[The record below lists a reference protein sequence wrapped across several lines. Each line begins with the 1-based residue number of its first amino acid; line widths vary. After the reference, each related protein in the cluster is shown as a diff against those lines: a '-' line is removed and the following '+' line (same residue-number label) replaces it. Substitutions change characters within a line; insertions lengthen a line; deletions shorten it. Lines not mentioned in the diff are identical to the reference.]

1 MVGRRLVESQ
11 KNSLRIS
18 AVCQVRRTVGVSTSN
33 KLQKL
38 SSTYVHGAIFKD
50 LPLPHALL

>member
-33 KLQKL
+33 KLQNL

>member
-11 KNSLRIS
+11 KKNSLRIS
-18 AVCQVRRTVGVSTSN
+18 AVCQVRRTVGAVSTSI

-38 SSTYVHGAIFKD
+38 SSRYVHSAIFKD
-50 LPLPHALL
+50 LSLITS